1 MRARID
7 MRKTAIAAVT
17 IVAMVAFLAPPL
29 CQVSGCGMSSDMMQG
44 MYGSGPLVGCG
55 LGDGYSA
62 SAAGIVPT
70 GFDFSGLFLAML
82 VALAVGFGASTTVRR
97 TALARAR
104 SGAPPPDP
112 LGVRLLV

>member
-1 MRARID
+1 MRVRID

-17 IVAMVAFLAPPL
+17 IVAMVAFLVPPL
-29 CQVSGCGMSSDMMQG
+29 CQVSSCGMSSDMMHG
-44 MYGSGPLVGCG
+44 MYGSSSSAGCG

-62 SAAGIVPT
+62 AAAGVVPT
-70 GFDFSGLFLAML
+70 GFDFSSLLAAML
-82 VALAVGFGASTTVRR
+82 VGFAIAFAAPTTVRR